1 VTGRR
6 ENIGNWKRWRTRS
19 GRIFCVAKFLVG
31 RGRWGRWRRRRRR
44 PSWRGQRR
52 IRIRWRCEIGEIK

>member
-19 GRIFCVAKFLVG
+19 GRIFCGGEVFWWKREVG
-31 RGRWGRWRRRRRR
+31 QVEQEEEAELEGA
-44 PSWRGQRR
+44 
-52 IRIRWRCEIGEIK
+52 EEVED